1 MNELLEE
8 NLYILSLYQN
18 EIITILKWC
27 ACIIFLV
34 AIISTNRNDKRKNM
48 RLLKVEYSSSQKKN
62 KKYKIRKYYLNE
74 TTGRI
79 KIIDEHTNKEII
91 DKSNWD

>member
-1 MNELLEE
+1 MNELLKE
-8 NLYILSLYQN
+8 NLHILSLYQN
-18 EIITILKWC
+18 EVLVILKWC
-27 ACIIFLV
+27 ACIIFLL
-34 AIISTNRNDKRKNM
+34 AIISINRNENRKNM

-79 KIIDEHTNKEII
+79 KIIDEHTNKEVIN
-91 DKSNWD
+91 KSNWD